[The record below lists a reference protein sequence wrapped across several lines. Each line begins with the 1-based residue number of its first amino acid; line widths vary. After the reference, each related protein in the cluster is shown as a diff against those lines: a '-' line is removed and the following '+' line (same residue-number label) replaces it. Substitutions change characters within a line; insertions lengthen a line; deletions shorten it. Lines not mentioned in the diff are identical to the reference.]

1 MKLLVFYRTQSE
13 FATPVESFLRDL
25 GSERDVSDKLEV
37 IDPDSR
43 EGTTKAQIYDIM
55 QLPALIVVDDF
66 GSIVHSWIGE
76 HLPMTDEVLGYLGS

>member
-25 GSERDVSDKLEV
+25 GRERDVSDKLEV

-43 EGTTKAQIYDIM
+43 EGTSKIRIYDIM
-55 QLPALIVVDDF
+55 QFPTLLVVDDF
-66 GSIVHSWIGE
+66 GSIVHSWSGE
-76 HLPMTDEVLGYLGS
+76 QLPMTDEVLGYLGS